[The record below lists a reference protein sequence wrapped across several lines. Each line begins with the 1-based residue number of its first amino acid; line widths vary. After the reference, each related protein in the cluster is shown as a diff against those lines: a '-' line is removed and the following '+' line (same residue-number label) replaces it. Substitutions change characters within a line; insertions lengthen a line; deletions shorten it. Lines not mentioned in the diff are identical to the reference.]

1 MEKETVEVP
10 DEVSYFIASKIKS
23 NIRELEGALIRVVAY
38 CTLTGSRLDAR
49 LAQEILK
56 DSFKEEAQKFSIEG
70 IQKVVADYFQIKVA
84 DLRAKKRTLSIVK
97 PRQIAMYLVR
107 ELTGHSLP
115 EIGEFFG
122 GKDHTTVLHS
132 CNKIASEK
140 EKDIGMRN
148 LLDKL
153 TSLLKKEG

>member
-1 MEKETVEVP
+1 
-10 DEVSYFIASKIKS
+10 VSYFIAGKIKS

-38 CTLTGSRLDAR
+38 CTLTNSKIDVR

-56 DSFKEEAQKFSIEG
+56 DSFKEEAQKFTIEG
-70 IQKVVADYFQIKVA
+70 IQKVVADYFNVKVS
-84 DLRAKKRTLSIVK
+84 DLRAKKRTVSIVR

-107 ELTGHSLP
+107 ELTAHSFP
-115 EIGEFFG
+115 EIGEYFG

-140 EKDIGMRN
+140 EKDVSVRSLLEKLIG
-148 LLDKL
+148 
-153 TSLLKKEG
+153 LLKK